1 MMKKFLLR
9 FLLFLSVFAAGVI
22 WLFSMKNDKAFAY
35 HYIEGD
41 CYNHGAW
48 VYDRIFKN
56 PEPIDIAFIGSSGT
70 IHSVNENVIVKN
82 LEGAAMNLKVCN
94 LGYCRLGANLYYVLT
109 KDLLKHKK
117 VKYLFLEVRAN
128 EDYSSH
134 PMFPYLADT
143 RDLLFPKLWFN
154 KYLFTDYYNALTE
167 RINMTEQK
175 LFFAKQEYPY
185 NPESFGYGASQMI
198 ADTVKLDKVKQK
210 RKETGIEHF
219 SAAKRNFN
227 LNYPLAYLDKVVA
240 LAKANRIKIIFY
252 YVEGYGTAYEEPQLQ
267 DYYRANGELWIAPDE
282 IFSRKSN
289 WMDEN
294 HLNDQGA
301 EEYSKWLAKK
311 ISQMESAGH

>member
-1 MMKKFLLR
+1 MKKFLTR
-9 FLLFLSVFAAGVI
+9 FLLFLSVFIAGVI
-22 WLFSMKNDKAFAY
+22 CLFSMENDKAFAY

-48 VYDRIFKN
+48 IYDRVFKN

-82 LEGAAMNLKVCN
+82 LEGAAKDLHVCN
-94 LGYCRLGANLYYVLT
+94 LGYCRLGANLYYVLA
-109 KDLLKHKK
+109 KDLFNHKK

-143 RDLLFPKLWFN
+143 KDMLCPTMWFN
-154 KYLFTDYYNALTE
+154 KYLFTDYYNALTA
-167 RINMTEQK
+167 RINMTERK
-175 LFFAKQEYPY
+175 MFFDKQEFPF

-198 ADTVKLDKVKQK
+198 ADPVKLDKVSEKK
-210 RKETGIEHF
+210 KETGVEER
-219 SAAKRNFN
+219 SDANRNFN
-227 LNYPLAYLDKVVA
+227 LKYPLSYLDKVVA
-240 LAKANRIKIIFY
+240 LAKANDVKIIFY
-252 YVEGYGTAYEEPQLQ
+252 YVENYGTVYAEPQVK
-267 DYYRANGELWIAPDE
+267 DYYRANGDLWIAPDE

-311 ISQMESAGH
+311 ISELVSAED